1 MRTRILTRVL
11 AAVMA
16 VLVIVAAGCANT
28 RPATSVLLKP
38 IPGYGAAPVMRVKLA
53 GPSSAAS
60 AVVEAGKV
68 TVTLD
73 GERLPFD
80 GRLELRPENGRVSAG
95 ELGSGSVVAVE
106 PVEQPE
112 HFSING
118 RTYRGSLRFT
128 AAGGGW
134 DVVNLVDLEQ
144 YVAGV
149 IGWEMMAGWPVEAL
163 KAQAV
168 ASRTYALFVMEEARD
183 KQRGWDLDDTTAYQV
198 YGGVGPSN
206 DQRLWRETPNVL
218 AAREQTTGQVLTYD
232 GKGFKAFFHSTSG
245 GHTVDPRAGFGI
257 DEVIEPLAGVDL
269 GEFSKDSPKFRWET
283 RLDDNELTA
292 RLIEARIQPSR
303 LIRMEAA
310 QTAPG
315 GHATRLKLFDSRGH
329 NSEVGALEL
338 RKALGLPSTS
348 FEAAREGDTWV
359 FRGRGYGHGVGLCQW
374 SAKGMAVAGWDA
386 YRILKTMYPGAE
398 VKAAY

>member
-149 IGWEMMAGWPVEAL
+149 IGWEMMAGWPV
-163 KAQAV
+163 
-168 ASRTYALFVMEEARD
+168 
-183 KQRGWDLDDTTAYQV
+183 
-198 YGGVGPSN
+198 
-206 DQRLWRETPNVL
+206 
-218 AAREQTTGQVLTYD
+218 
-232 GKGFKAFFHSTSG
+232 
-245 GHTVDPRAGFGI
+245 
-257 DEVIEPLAGVDL
+257 
-269 GEFSKDSPKFRWET
+269 
-283 RLDDNELTA
+283 
-292 RLIEARIQPSR
+292 
-303 LIRMEAA
+303 
-310 QTAPG
+310 
-315 GHATRLKLFDSRGH
+315 
-329 NSEVGALEL
+329 
-338 RKALGLPSTS
+338 
-348 FEAAREGDTWV
+348 
-359 FRGRGYGHGVGLCQW
+359 
-374 SAKGMAVAGWDA
+374 
-386 YRILKTMYPGAE
+386 
-398 VKAAY
+398 